1 MFIFIFLILNNNPFI
16 STASAAD
23 MVSVTAS
30 YKEESHKM
38 KPQIDA
44 LSDQA
49 SEAQLTDA
57 VKAAMKGLSMV
68 NEEVQKPG
76 CDPEKL
82 IKKIEKEERTYVV
95 VGVSG
100 FMTEENGGGQP
111 SGVHDNLPENML
123 QIAGSHKIAHSSK
136 EAKLDEIIKNLSCD
150 SKKQP
155 QRPGLI
161 IMINSW
167 GAENGYKLAK
177 KYNDVCK
184 EPVEAFIFV
193 DGIGKPMYSYN
204 KVPPAKKCMNYYQTR
219 SFVHGRAM
227 DNCENIDM
235 SKSCSDGGVATCHI
249 EVEWYGS
256 AKAGKEIKNLISG
269 K

>member
-1 MFIFIFLILNNNPFI
+1 MFIFILLMLNNQFI
-16 STASAAD
+16 STASAGAS
-23 MVSVTAS
+23 VSVAAS
-30 YKEESHKM
+30 YTEELKEM
-38 KPQIDA
+38 KPQIEA

-49 SEAQLTDA
+49 GESQLIDA
-57 VKAAMKGLSMV
+57 VKAATNGLAMI
-68 NEEVQKPG
+68 EEDAEKPN
-76 CDPEKL
+76 CDSEKR
-82 IKKIEKEERTYVV
+82 ITEIEKVERTYVV

-100 FMTEENGGGQP
+100 FMTKENGGGQP

-123 QIAGSHKIAHSSK
+123 QITGSYKIAHSSN
-136 EAKLDEIIKNLSCD
+136 EAKLDGIIKNLNCD
-150 SKKQP
+150 TKKQP

-167 GAENGYKLAK
+167 GAKNGYRLAK
-177 KYNDVCK
+177 KYNEACK

-204 KVPPAKKCMNYYQTR
+204 KVPPAKKCINYYQTR

-235 SKSCSDGGVATCHI
+235 SNSCSDGGVAICHI

-256 AKAGKEIKNLISG
+256 AKASKEIKNLISG
-269 K
+269 N